1 MSARSEA
8 LKLSERQAAELIK
21 SGLSPNDVAMKLRMT
36 KRPEELKR
44 RILMQVGEGKLL
56 LSEIYFSIPEAKR
69 RRYQNLYES
78 ILETIGE
85 YSGTS
90 MGEGDAKIEFGQF
103 MLMLK
108 AAGVKHISD
117 FLQSQDT
124 QIDDEFSMIDFD
136 LYWLSKDSPHTDTYR
151 FLRDLEMTLHRVIR
165 RTLDL
170 AFPKHDDDWWSKGVP
185 LETRKR
191 CSAMQEE
198 DADHHLEAYSYTN
211 FIDFM
216 KIIGSKSN
224 KDKFREVLPMELA
237 DDRKMA
243 QLLKDLERVN
253 EIRNGVM
260 HPIKGIP
267 LLKDQ
272 CDFVRRLRDQL
283 LGFRW
288 RKPIGTQ

>member
-1 MSARSEA
+1 MSVRSEA

-21 SGLSPNDVAMKLRMT
+21 SGLSPNDTAIKLRMT

-44 RILMQVGEGKLL
+44 RILIQVGEGKLL

-69 RRYQNLYES
+69 QRYKSLHERVLEDLGEASGES
-78 ILETIGE
+78 LGKGDVKMTLGE
-85 YSGTS
+85 
-90 MGEGDAKIEFGQF
+90 FR
-103 MLMLK
+103 LMLD
-108 AAGVKHISD
+108 AAGVKIQIQ
-117 FLQSQDT
+117 QSQDL
-124 QIDDEFSMIDFD
+124 QISGVVDDDFSMIDFQ
-136 LYWLSKDSPHTDTYR
+136 LYCLSKDSPYTDTYE
-151 FLRDLEMTLHRVIR
+151 FLRDLEMTLHRLIR
-165 RTLDL
+165 KTLEQ
-170 AFPKHDDDWWSKGVP
+170 AFPKHDDDWWSKGIS

-216 KIIGSKSN
+216 KIIDRN
-224 KDKFREVLPMELA
+224 KAKFREVLPMDLA

-243 QLLKDLERVN
+243 QLLKDLEGVN
-253 EIRNGVM
+253 KIRNGVM

-267 LLKDQ
+267 LLKAQ

-288 RKPIGTQ
+288 RKPIGTA